1 MRAWLL
7 AAGLGLA
14 ALSAQA
20 QTTVQEPWVR
30 STVAN
35 QGATGFFARITS
47 AQGGRLVTVSTPIA
61 GIVEIH
67 EMKLENNVMKM
78 RALDAG
84 LELPAGKTVE
94 LKPGG
99 YHVMLMDLK
108 KNVAAGETVPLTL
121 VVEGGDR
128 KRETI
133 EVQAQVRALMQ
144 LHQGKH

>member
-121 VVEGGDR
+121 VVEGADR

>member
-1 MRAWLL
+1 MRTWLL

-14 ALSAQA
+14 ALSTQA

-47 AQGGRLVTVSTPIA
+47 AQGGRLVTVATPIA

-121 VVEGGDR
+121 VVEGADR